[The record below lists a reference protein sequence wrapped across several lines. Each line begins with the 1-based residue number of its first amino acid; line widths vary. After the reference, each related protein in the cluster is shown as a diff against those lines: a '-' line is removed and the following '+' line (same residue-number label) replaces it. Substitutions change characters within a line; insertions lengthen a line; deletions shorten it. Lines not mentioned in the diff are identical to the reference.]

1 MIFFQEGKILDKM
14 KREVSG
20 RLAVF
25 DKKIYNNFQCLG
37 SDHLTTRRSLGDI
50 LNGPQKKFT
59 LLV

>member
-1 MIFFQEGKILDKM
+1 M